1 MISGMTSIMITIDH
15 PNRSMDQTHLSIKE
29 AADRYQR
36 AEITI
41 RRLVRSIVKKSQSKD
56 RLLIQPLPAEALKLK
71 NKRKPFSYSLSAA
84 LLEKHFGA
92 AKPHAAS
99 SSGKTSHGSDYIRLL
114 EETNM
119 KFQEQ
124 LSVKDDQIR
133 AMQQSVESLAER
145 QREMNILMKGLQQQL
160 LLTSGQD
167 PAAMSK
173 RRRWW
178 QWGKRGV

>member
-1 MISGMTSIMITIDH
+1 MTILMISIMTTIDH
-15 PNRSMDQTHLSIKE
+15 PTRSMEHNHLSIKE
-29 AADRYQR
+29 AADRYQK

-56 RLLIQPLPAEALKLK
+56 RALIEPSPADALKLK
-71 NKRKPFSYSLSAA
+71 NKRKPFSYSLSSA

-92 AKPHAAS
+92 AKSQGRRTGDAN
-99 SSGKTSHGSDYIRLL
+99 HGSDYIRLL

-119 KFQEQ
+119 KFQQQ

-145 QREMNILMKGLQQQL
+145 QREMNVLMKGLQQQL
-160 LLTSGQD
+160 LLTSGKD
-167 PAAMSK
+167 PVENSK
-173 RRRWW
+173 KSRWW
-178 QWGKRGV
+178 KVW